1 MSIVAISETVG
12 SGGTE
17 IGRALAGALGW
28 EFADREIITKAAE
41 SFGEGVLDLR
51 HAIEEKPTLWDRF
64 RHSQR
69 RYMTYVEAIV
79 LEMAARGRAV
89 LVGRASTII
98 LGDVP
103 HALRVRVIAP
113 EQLRAER
120 LEREQG
126 LTAEAARDYVRD
138 ADRDLA
144 ARVRFLYHVDWD
156 EPLLYDVVVNTE
168 RTSVTRAV
176 GVLRERLLDERLT
189 PTDASR
195 QALRDRSLSALA
207 RAALLA
213 NPATRPRVIGVSV
226 ADGSVE
232 LTGRVETEAERR
244 TAEEAVARIP
254 GVVRVRNELVVFA
267 GSENV
272 LAHGQFRHGEER
284 SWGGYGGGSYER
296 ERPEPPRPEDDRR
309 R

>member
-41 SFGEGVLDLR
+41 SFGEGVMDVR

-79 LEMAARGRAV
+79 LEMAARDRVV
-89 LVGRASTII
+89 LVGRASTVI

-113 EQLRAER
+113 EPVRAER

-144 ARVRFLYHVDWD
+144 ARVRFLYHLDWD
-156 EPLLYDVVVNTE
+156 EPLLYDLVVNTA
-168 RTSVTRAV
+168 RTSVARAV
-176 GVLRERLLDERLT
+176 AVLRERLLDERLA
-189 PTDASR
+189 PVEASR

-226 ADGSVE
+226 ADGAVE

-254 GVVRVRNELVVFA
+254 GVARVRNELVVFA

-284 SWGGYGGGSYER
+284 SWGGYGGGSYEG
-296 ERPEPPRPEDDRR
+296 ERPEPPRPEGDRR
-309 R
+309 P

>member
-17 IGRALAGALGW
+17 IGRALAGVLGW